1 MSFLSG
7 NRGRSGSSAL
17 SDRVCVITGA
27 SSGIGRRTALDLA
40 AAGNKVCV
48 AARRE
53 ERLRSLV
60 AEMGGEGAGHSYKVT
75 DVSDRDQVQALVAHV
90 RDSYGR
96 LDVLVNNAGFAGKE
110 GLSGPE
116 SIEEIERVMATN
128 FFGAVY
134 CTAEF
139 LSLLDRSTPSHVVN
153 VTSMA
158 GRIATPGTPTYVASK
173 FALVG
178 WTESLYPQLAA
189 RGIYLSSVEPGFVPT
204 EGFPQKN
211 LVGDRFMKHLLG
223 SDAEVSA
230 AIRHAI
236 THRKP
241 QRVVPRWYY
250 LIQVPRVLSPRLYR
264 LGAER
269 IANSSLGRK
278 ATDFR

>member
-1 MSFLSG
+1 MPFLSR
-7 NRGRSGSSAL
+7 NRSRSDAAAL
-17 SDRVCVITGA
+17 SGRVCVITGA

-40 AAGNKVCV
+40 ATGNRVCV

-53 ERLRSLV
+53 ERLRLLV
-60 AEMGGEGAGHSYKVT
+60 GEMGGEAADHSYRVT
-75 DVSDRDQVQALVAHV
+75 DVSDRAQVQALVAYV
-90 RDSYGR
+90 RDTYGR

-116 SIEEIERVMATN
+116 SVEEIERVMATN

-139 LSLLDRSTPSHVVN
+139 LSLLEDSAPSHVVN
-153 VTSMA
+153 VASMA

-189 RGIYLSSVEPGFVPT
+189 RGVYLSSIEPGFVPT

-223 SDAEVSA
+223 SDAQVSA
-230 AIRHAI
+230 AIRDAI
-236 THRKP
+236 VHRKP

-250 LIQVPRVLSPRLYR
+250 LIQLPRVLSPRLYR
-264 LGAER
+264 FGAER
-269 IANSSLGRK
+269 VAKSSLGRK
-278 ATDFR
+278 ARDFR